1 MAQTLFQ
8 IFPNPEDLLSLPPEV
23 LASILVENIPDH
35 RRREGHFLLGDFTY
49 GCLQQYGGQNA
60 YPHKYDAP
68 VTNAIAEA
76 LNWLTAQGLIM
87 PDPGQ
92 PSQWLML
99 TRRGQSLKT
108 RADVEAFRKAHILP
122 RELLNPV
129 FSERVWPLFLQGD
142 YDTAVFR
149 AFQEIE
155 VKVRETCHYSDK
167 LLGVDLMR
175 KAFHEETGPLRNRAA
190 VTAERQAERDLFVGS
205 IGHAKNPSSHRNI
218 DHDPSAAA
226 QLIVFASYLLDIV
239 ERRSAEMAAAAA

>member
-8 IFPNPEDLLSLPPEV
+8 IFSNPEDLLSLPPEV
-23 LASILVENIPDH
+23 LAGIIIEHIPDH
-35 RRREGHFLLGDFTY
+35 RRREGHFLLEDFIY
-49 GCLQQYGGQNA
+49 GCVQQHSDHNA
-60 YPHKYDAP
+60 YPRKYETP
-68 VTNAIAEA
+68 VINTIAEA
-76 LNWLTAQGLIM
+76 LNWLIAQGFVM

-108 RADVEAFRKAHILP
+108 SADVEAFRKAHILP

-129 FSERVWPLFLQGD
+129 FLERVWPLFLQGD

-149 AFQEIE
+149 AFKEIE
-155 VKVRETCHYSDK
+155 VRVREACHYSDR

-175 KAFHEETGPLRNRAA
+175 KAFHEDCGPLRNRAT
-190 VTAERQAERDLFVGS
+190 VTSERQAERDLFVGS

-218 DHDPSAAA
+218 DHDPGAAA

-239 ERRSAEMAAAAA
+239 ERRTTEMPTATG